1 MSLNNWDVKALKFY
15 DFYIY
20 SDFYYIIQRDSISA
34 MKEELAR
41 ANQVI
46 ATEQEYSKDL
56 RLKYEVLQQ
65 KEDQNIQAIDNLQR
79 RISLL
84 EQKVSQT
91 IIYIDDV

>member
-1 MSLNNWDVKALKFY
+1 
-15 DFYIY
+15 
-20 SDFYYIIQRDSISA
+20 
-34 MKEELAR
+34 MKEELVR
-41 ANQVI
+41 ANQLI

-65 KEDQNIQAIDNLQR
+65 KEDQNLQAIDNLQQ

>member
-1 MSLNNWDVKALKFY
+1 
-15 DFYIY
+15 
-20 SDFYYIIQRDSISA
+20 
-34 MKEELAR
+34 MKEELVR
-41 ANQVI
+41 ANQLI
-46 ATEQEYSKDL
+46 ANEQEYSKDL

-65 KEDQNIQAIDNLQR
+65 KEDQNLQAIDNLQR

>member
-1 MSLNNWDVKALKFY
+1 
-15 DFYIY
+15 
-20 SDFYYIIQRDSISA
+20 

-41 ANQVI
+41 ANQLI

-56 RLKYEVLQQ
+56 CLKYEILQK
-65 KEDQNIQAIDNLQR
+65 KEDQNLQAIDNLQR

>member
-1 MSLNNWDVKALKFY
+1 MIFSFLIKLIPL
-15 DFYIY
+15 FYIY
-20 SDFYYIIQRDSISA
+20 SDSYYIIQRDSISA
-34 MKEELAR
+34 MKEELVR
-41 ANQVI
+41 ANQLI
-46 ATEQEYSKDL
+46 ANEQEYSKDL

-65 KEDQNIQAIDNLQR
+65 KEDQNLQAIENLQR